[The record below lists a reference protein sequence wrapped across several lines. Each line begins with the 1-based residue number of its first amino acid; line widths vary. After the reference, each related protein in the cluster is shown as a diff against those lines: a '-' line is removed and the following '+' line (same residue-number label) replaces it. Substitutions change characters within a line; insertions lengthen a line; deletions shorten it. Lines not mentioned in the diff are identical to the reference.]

1 MGKPIEHAENSV
13 KKYGGKISDYLYIHE
28 FLDSSQSAVPDLRH
42 RMLTHN
48 AWFITTIMPKLFGS
62 YITNSDGKNVAIQ
75 SICEDHVFE
84 DLERYPSAQDWAN
97 EIQWKDW
104 MKNHKIIKKE
114 VTKDPTNPPYRPKF
128 DKEKWWKELE
138 VIKNTKT
145 PETLKPW
152 YYDPNKSLRSEDL
165 FKTDTECTI
174 TS

>member
-13 KKYGGKISDYLYIHE
+13 KKYGGKISDYLAIHE

-48 AWFITTIMPKLFGS
+48 AWFITTVMPQIFGS
-62 YITNSDGKNVAIQ
+62 YITNADGKNIAIQ

-104 MKNHKIIKKE
+104 MRNLKVSEKE
-114 VTKDPTNPPYRPKF
+114 TPKTEPTPKVF
-128 DKEKWWKELE
+128 DKDKIWFE
-138 VIKNTKT
+138 
-145 PETLKPW
+145 PW
-152 YYDPNKSLRSEDL
+152 YYDPNKTLTSERVY
-165 FKTDTECTI
+165 KTNTECTI
-174 TS
+174 IS